1 MKKIFIAAVPCT
13 VLAALPA
20 TPAAAASYTVT
31 GAVSASCSAPAGG
44 TIAFGTIGVQSD
56 GTLTASQTASS
67 SAQSSFYCN
76 GAGTT
81 LTLAHTAMTD
91 GVTAPSG
98 FTSTIDFTPA
108 VKVGGTDKQVGDGTG
123 VAFGA
128 QAGSLVVDARNLTAS
143 AKPTAG
149 SYSGSITLTLTPST

>member
-1 MKKIFIAAVPCT
+1 MKKLILAAAAIAAVA
-13 VLAALPA
+13 VSAA
-20 TPAAAASYTVT
+20 PAAAASFTVT
-31 GAVSASCSAPAGG
+31 GSVTASCSAVTNS
-44 TIAFGTIGVQSD
+44 TIAFSSIGLQAD

-67 SAQSSFYCN
+67 SAQANFYCN

-81 LTLAHTAMTD
+81 LTLAHTAMTN

-123 VAFGA
+123 IAFGA
-128 QAGSLVVDARNLTAS
+128 QAGSLIVDARSLTAS